1 MSKEYIEREAIIAK
15 CVKMTACEWNRR
27 GAPASWVDAYEEFVG
42 DVLEIPA
49 ADVVEVVHGRWEW
62 REEWD
67 TDEATHTATLKS
79 CGWYCTECGIELGD
93 YLTKET
99 GERHFIDDDFFTP
112 QLKHCPNCGA
122 RMRGAEDE

>member
-1 MSKEYIEREAIIAK
+1 MAKDYIEREALIAELAKGTIITDDIYG
-15 CVKMTACEWNRR
+15 VGIMTGLGRALNVARE
-27 GAPASWVDAYEEFVG
+27 A
-42 DVLEIPA
+42 PA

-67 TDEATHTATLKS
+67 TDEVAHTATLKS

-112 QLKHCPNCGA
+112 CLKHCPNCGA
-122 RMRGAEDE
+122 RMDGE

>member
-1 MSKEYIEREAIIAK
+1 MSKEYIEREALCKACGESIVKCNLCVAK
-15 CVKMTACEWNRR
+15 
-27 GAPASWVDAYEEFVG
+27 
-42 DVLEIPA
+42 EIPA
-49 ADVVEVVHGRWEW
+49 SDVVEVVHGRWEW

-67 TDEATHTATLKS
+67 TDEVAHTATLKS

-112 QLKHCPNCGA
+112 CLKHCPNCGA
-122 RMRGAEDE
+122 RMDGE